1 MNRPI
6 VTAAMLTLSA
16 MIAGPAAAQGAE
28 SHQPFPLV
36 ADPGNAR
43 GTVDECDFRP
53 FTCALNL
60 IERRETQTA
69 LPILRRAAARG
80 SAPALRAIGLIYL
93 RGEGDTPQDLAQAVR
108 WFQASARQGDAES
121 MYVLGVMYRRGYAVE
136 ANQAQAITW
145 LQRAADAGYTR
156 ASAVL
161 SAMN

>member
-1 MNRPI
+1 MNKPI
-6 VTAAMLTLSA
+6 VTAAMLTLST

-36 ADPGNAR
+36 ADPGNSR

-53 FTCALNL
+53 FICALNL
-60 IERRETQTA
+60 IERRETQAA
-69 LPILRRAAARG
+69 LPILRRAATRG

-108 WFQASARQGDAES
+108 WFQAAARQGDAES
-121 MYVLGVMYRRGYAVE
+121 MYVLGVMYQRGYAVE

-145 LQRAADAGYTR
+145 LQRAADAGYAR
-156 ASAVL
+156 ANRAL
-161 SAMN
+161 SAIN

>member
-1 MNRPI
+1 MNKPK
-6 VTAAMLTLSA
+6 VTATMLTLSA
-16 MIAGPAAAQGAE
+16 RFAGSAAAQGAE

-80 SAPALRAIGLIYL
+80 SVPALRAIGLIYL

-108 WFQASARQGDAES
+108 WFHAAARQGDAES

-136 ANQAQAITW
+136 ANQAEAVTW

-161 SAMN
+161 SAM

>member
-1 MNRPI
+1 MNKPMI
-6 VTAAMLTLSA
+6 TAAILGLSA
-16 MIAGPAAAQGAE
+16 IFAAPAAAQGAE

-36 ADPGNAR
+36 ADPGNSR
-43 GTVDECDFRP
+43 GSVDACDFRP

-69 LPILRRAAARG
+69 LPILRRAATRG
-80 SAPALRAIGLIYL
+80 SVPALRAIGLIYL

-108 WFQASARQGDAES
+108 WFQAAARQGDAES
-121 MYVLGVMYRRGYAVE
+121 MYVLGVMFRRGFAVE

>member
-1 MNRPI
+1 MNKPMI
-6 VTAAMLTLSA
+6 TAAILGLSA
-16 MIAGPAAAQGAE
+16 IFAAPAAAQGAE

-36 ADPGNAR
+36 ADPGNYR
-43 GTVDECDFRP
+43 GSVDACDFRP

-60 IERRETQTA
+60 IERRETQAA

-80 SAPALRAIGLIYL
+80 SAAALRAIGLIYL

-108 WFQASARQGDAES
+108 WFQAAARQGDAES
-121 MYVLGVMYRRGYAVE
+121 MYTLGVMYRRGYAVE

-161 SAMN
+161 SAM

>member
-1 MNRPI
+1 MNKLL
-6 VTAAMLTLSA
+6 VTAAALSLSTMFA
-16 MIAGPAAAQGAE
+16 TAAAAQGAE

-36 ADPGNAR
+36 ADAGNAR
-43 GTVDECDFRP
+43 GSVDQCDFRP
-53 FTCALNL
+53 FVCALNL

-80 SAPALRAIGLIYL
+80 QVAALRAIGLIYL
-93 RGEGDTPQDLAQAVR
+93 RGEGDTPQDLAQAVH
-108 WFQASARQGDAES
+108 WFRAAARQGDAES
-121 MYVLGVMYRRGYAVE
+121 MYTLGVMYRRGYAVQ
-136 ANQAQAITW
+136 ANQAEAVTW

>member
-1 MNRPI
+1 MNRLV
-6 VTAAMLTLSA
+6 VTAAALSLSVMFA
-16 MIAGPAAAQGAE
+16 TPAAAQGAE

-53 FTCALNL
+53 FICALNL

-80 SAPALRAIGLIYL
+80 QVAALRAIGLIYL

-108 WFQASARQGDAES
+108 WFQAAARQGDAES
-121 MYVLGVMYRRGYAVE
+121 MYVLGVMFRRGYAVE
-136 ANQAQAITW
+136 ANQAQAVYW

-156 ASAVL
+156 AGAVL
-161 SAMN
+161 SAM

>member
-1 MNRPI
+1 MNRFV
-6 VTAAMLTLSA
+6 VTAAALSLPA
-16 MIAGPAAAQGAE
+16 MFATPAAAQGAE

-43 GTVDECDFRP
+43 GTVDQCDFRP
-53 FTCALNL
+53 FICALNL
-60 IERRETQTA
+60 IERRETQAA

-80 SAPALRAIGLIYL
+80 SAAALRAIGLIYL

-108 WFQASARQGDAES
+108 WFQAAARQGDAES
-121 MYVLGVMYRRGYAVE
+121 MYTLGVMYRRGYAVE

-145 LQRAADAGYTR
+145 LQRAADAGYSR